1 MTTDTTLIT
10 AFRNEAV
17 TDRQIDELI
26 GIIKGVLADG
36 MVSQGEVEFLI
47 SWMEVNRRAA
57 NLWPAKVLYP
67 RLLAVMADG
76 KLDLEEESEILEL
89 LTKTVGGNTA
99 LQHGNASDSTRLPFT
114 EPALP
119 IQFAGQL
126 FCFTGK
132 FNSGLRTWC
141 EQQVTDRGGIAS
153 GTITKKLNYL
163 VIGDIG
169 NDNWLH
175 STHGRKIEKAIE
187 YNAAGG
193 NIFIVG
199 EEHWHGHLWAA
210 KS

>member
-1 MTTDTTLIT
+1 MTADPLLIS

-47 SWMEVNRRAA
+47 SWMETNRRAA
-57 NLWPAKVLYP
+57 NLWPAKALYP

-76 KLDLEEESEILEL
+76 RLDLEEESEILEL

-99 LQHGNASDSTRLPFT
+99 PQNGIASDSTRLPLT
-114 EPALP
+114 EPARP
-119 IQFAGQL
+119 IQFAGQV
-126 FCFTGK
+126 FCFTGA
-132 FNSGLRTWC
+132 FNSGKRTWC
-141 EQQVTDRGGIAS
+141 EQQIMDRGRIAS

-169 NDNWLH
+169 NENWLH

-193 NIFIVG
+193 NILIVG
-199 EEHWHGHLWAA
+199 EEHWYGHL
-210 KS
+210 

>member
-1 MTTDTTLIT
+1 MTTDINLIT

-36 MVSQGEVEFLI
+36 MVSQGEVEFLL
-47 SWMEVNRRAA
+47 SWMDTNRRAA
-57 NLWPAKVLYP
+57 HLWPAKVLYP
-67 RLLAVMADG
+67 RLAAAMADG

-99 LQHGNASDSTRLPFT
+99 PQFGNASDSTRLPFT
-114 EPALP
+114 EPAQP

-175 STHGRKIEKAIE
+175 STHGRKIEKAME

-193 NIFIVG
+193 RIVIVG
-199 EEHWHGHLWAA
+199 EEHWHGHL
-210 KS
+210 